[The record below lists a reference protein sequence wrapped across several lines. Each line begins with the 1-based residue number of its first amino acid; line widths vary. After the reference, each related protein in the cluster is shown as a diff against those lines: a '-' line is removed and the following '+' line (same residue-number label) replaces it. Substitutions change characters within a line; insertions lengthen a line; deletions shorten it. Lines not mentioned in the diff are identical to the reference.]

1 MKETRARNV
10 IARARRTGL
19 TGRVIGKRNRR
30 DENRSVI
37 IDNGYGL
44 VVTARYEVAND
55 WIKARKQHA

>member
-1 MKETRARNV
+1 MKETRARKI

-19 TGRVIGKRNRR
+19 TGRVIGKKYSRGKG
-30 DENRSVI
+30 RSVI

-44 VVTARYEVAND
+44 VVTSRYEVAND

>member
-1 MKETRARNV
+1 MKETRARKI

-19 TGRVIGKRNRR
+19 TGRVVGKRNRK

-44 VVTARYEVAND
+44 VYTSRYEVAND
-55 WIKARKQHA
+55 WIKTRKQHA